1 MDETHMIRYIREIW
15 APRTHKTHSLLVLDS
30 FKAHA
35 TDSTAK
41 EFKAKNTVTTI
52 HVIPGGCTSKI
63 QPLDVSINC
72 PFKDSLRRSWC
83 EYIQSMVQVRES
95 TDSTPLEKIPKPT
108 KQQVVDWVVK
118 AWHELQKRQKPIVKS
133 FKVCGISSC
142 LDGSEDKL
150 VRCGQYITEQMQS
163 EVDEAEEDDFEQ
175 NPFAEFDLED

>member
-1 MDETHMIRYIREIW
+1 MDETLRIRYNREIW
-15 APRTHKTHSLLVLDS
+15 APHTHKTCSLLVLDS
-30 FKAHA
+30 FKAHG

-52 HVIPGGCTSKI
+52 IPGCCTSKI
-63 QPLDVSINC
+63 QPLDVSINR

-95 TDSTPLEKIPKPT
+95 TDSMPLEKIPKFT

-118 AWHELQKRQKPIVKS
+118 AWRELQKRQKLIVKS
-133 FKVCGISSC
+133 FFKVYGISSR

-163 EVDEAEEDDFEQ
+163 EVDEGEDFEQ